1 MNDKARVLLVD
12 DEKDIVEFL
21 EYNLKQ
27 EGYQVI
33 TANDGLEA
41 IEKLNYNPDIIILDV
56 MMPKM
61 DGYEVC
67 TKIRN
72 LDGYQSVPIIF
83 LTARGGEVDEVHG
96 LNIGGNDFIQ
106 KPVSTKKIIA
116 RIQANLRNSNTIA
129 NTTELPTKIEI
140 GPLVIDHEKYVVIL
154 EDEQLVLPK
163 KEFEILSYLASKPG
177 KVFPR
182 EKILNDIWGGDVFVV
197 ERTIDVHVRKIRE
210 KLGKSADLIE
220 TVKGVG
226 YRFKSFE

>member
-1 MNDKARVLLVD
+1 MSEKAKVLLVD

-21 EYNLKQ
+21 EYNLRQ
-27 EGYQVI
+27 EGYEVF
-33 TANDGLEA
+33 TAYDGVEALEK
-41 IEKLNYNPDIIILDV
+41 INNNPDIILLDV

-67 TKIRN
+67 TKIRKLPN
-72 LDGYQSVPIIF
+72 FATVPIIF

-96 LNIGGNDFIQ
+96 LNIGADDFIQ

-116 RIQANLRNSNTIA
+116 RIQANLRKTNTSTNSDNAELKIA
-129 NTTELPTKIEI
+129 I
-140 GPLVIDHEKYVVIL
+140 GPLIIDHEKYVVIL
-154 EDEQLVLPK
+154 NDTQIVLPK
-163 KEFEILSYLASKPG
+163 KEFEILSYLASRPG

-210 KLGKSADLIE
+210 KLGDSSDLIE